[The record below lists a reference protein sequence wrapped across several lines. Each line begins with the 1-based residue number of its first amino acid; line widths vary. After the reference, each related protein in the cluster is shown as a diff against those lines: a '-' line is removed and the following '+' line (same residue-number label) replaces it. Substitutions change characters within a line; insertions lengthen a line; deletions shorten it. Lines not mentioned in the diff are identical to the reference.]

1 MKNIENKE
9 KKIDQLEK
17 ILKQFKNQYVSDI
30 QYIKML
36 LMGCLG
42 LQIIII
48 TVLIFYKSII
58 NFIIN

>member
-36 LMGCLG
+36 LM
-42 LQIIII
+42 
-48 TVLIFYKSII
+48 
-58 NFIIN
+58 